1 MELSEALKIIDTT
14 SGMLHFLLFEVQA
27 GELKDKFLLTPVH
40 KSVET
45 FYDPDINCYKTECR
59 EHYTYMSSGEER
71 KAYVVDVSPACD
83 YLLNKWPSPTAK
95 RIRKVMAEVF
105 FNSMDEWKEI
115 LGNDIGP
122 ALEEGYDYER
132 FFVARGEHPRVLYD
146 VIFDTFHE
154 MIHALGLTDEEL
166 FGEGSE
172 EEAPSI
178 PRENDEE
185 LFKFIHPSV
194 PSEQE
199 RLVHEEVKRLVSR
212 HGIQEICQ
220 YLLQMRKQDKI
231 LLPQSAEKAYNELV
245 RMGMPNGKRYNIKT
259 FMKYYIKE

>member
-14 SGMLHFLLFEVQA
+14 SGMLQFLLFEVQA

-83 YLLNKWPSPTAK
+83 YLLNEWPSPTAT

-122 ALEEGYDYER
+122 ALGEGYDYER

-146 VIFDTFHE
+146 VLIDTFHE
-154 MIHALGLTDEEL
+154 MNHVLGLTDEEL

-178 PRENDEE
+178 PSEIDEE
-185 LFKFIHPSV
+185 LINKLVPLFNSEEEAQKFPNRIKG
-194 PSEQE
+194 
-199 RLVHEEVKRLVSR
+199 LDDKKITILVSQLWLKEVIADTTTKKDLWQVL
-212 HGIQEICQ
+212 HDAGLYTKGISTWNGQVKKPKKE
-220 YLLQMRKQDKI
+220 
-231 LLPQSAEKAYNELV
+231 NE
-245 RMGMPNGKRYNIKT
+245 N
-259 FMKYYIKE
+259 